1 MVTFTYTIFILAFN
15 LLIVI
20 FFQDNIEEVLDFTGG
35 ILGVLLMMT
44 FPSLFVILGRR
55 KKKDLY
61 VLILFRKKTN
71 LKSLQ
76 NLNIYLKQ
84 FSLLALLFFF

>member
-1 MVTFTYTIFILAFN
+1 MFILAFN

-20 FFQDNIEEVLDFTGG
+20 CFKDHIEDVLDFTGG
-35 ILGVLLMMT
+35 VFGVLLMMT
-44 FPSLFVILGRR
+44 FPSIFVILGRK

-61 VLILFRKKTN
+61 VKILFRKKIN

-76 NLNIYLKQ
+76 HLNIYHK
-84 FSLLALLFFF
+84 